1 MLFRILENILV
12 DYQIAMLSVLCA
24 WIVTF
29 WALSKNFYLMIKE
42 ESLLL
47 MMRFQKGKSEELAL
61 LLPLVMWL
69 FHVYL

>member
-29 WALSKNFYLMIKE
+29 WALSKKFK
-42 ESLLL
+42 
-47 MMRFQKGKSEELAL
+47 F
-61 LLPLVMWL
+61 LP
-69 FHVYL
+69 YD